1 MPLSYLLSAC
11 LSFPENSPIV
21 TVAVAFKTLMGG
33 GRMTAQSRSWFFL
46 SFYHWNLQQMLEED
60 VTLLKHLVSDA
71 GGVTTGAPPP
81 SLLDEATREL
91 AREVRGEGTLRE
103 AFALLGGKIPV
114 HDRHPCDLHLFRVEG
129 ETYRYVRNRY
139 RLPMSGLLFPLFYLH
154 ASLPAAVHAWAWEIL
169 RDALGL
175 SPEAAPGLI
184 LLQLL
189 RRHQETLSDRQ
200 GEIRALVEAIADHR
214 DPPKITIPLSHTLTF
229 PLIGQGVRPQM
240 LLTLSQV
247 ELPFFDLAQYLLR
260 HGERLPPKRC
270 TSCSRI
276 FLPPRTRRTEC
287 EACRQ

>member
-1 MPLSYLLSAC
+1 
-11 LSFPENSPIV
+11 
-21 TVAVAFKTLMGG
+21 
-33 GRMTAQSRSWFFL
+33 MTARSRSWFFL
-46 SFYHWNLQQMLEED
+46 SFSNWNLQQMLGED
-60 VTLLKHLVSDA
+60 VVLLKHLVSDA
-71 GGVTTGAPPP
+71 GRATTGVPPP

-91 AREVRGEGTLRE
+91 AREIKGEGTLRE

-114 HDRHPCDLHLFRVEG
+114 PDRHPCGLHLFRVEG

-139 RLPMSGLLFPLFYLH
+139 RLPMIGFLFPLFYLH
-154 ASLPAAVHAWAWEIL
+154 ASLPAAAHARAWELL

-175 SPEAAPGLI
+175 PPDATSGAI
-184 LLQLL
+184 LLQAL
-189 RRHQETLSDRQ
+189 RRQQEILSDRQ

-229 PLIGQGVRPQM
+229 PLIGQGVKPQM
-240 LLTLSQV
+240 VLTLSQA

-276 FLPPRTRRTEC
+276 FLPPLGRRTEC
-287 EACRQ
+287 EACRR